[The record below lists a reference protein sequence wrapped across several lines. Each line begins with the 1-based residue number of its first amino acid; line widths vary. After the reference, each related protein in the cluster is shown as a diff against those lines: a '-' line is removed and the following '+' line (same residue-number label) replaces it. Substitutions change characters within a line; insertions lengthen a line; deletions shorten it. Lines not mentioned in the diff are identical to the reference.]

1 MAIYTIFFR
10 FILFSNNDHFLK
22 ENCVFIRRIS
32 TVNLTGKLHRNIY
45 VTLVHREGKLLGI
58 GRVKGNELQWVASVE
73 QGAGRDVVAAL
84 ANCILA
90 EELWLS
96 VSADNIKA
104 MKLYESLGFVATQ
117 ELSKWYK
124 IF

>member
-1 MAIYTIFFR
+1 MQETLPQWRHIYQE
-10 FILFSNNDHFLK
+10 K
-22 ENCVFIRRIS
+22 IRSVPNAAWLSDSDARQM
-32 TVNLTGKLHRNIY
+32 LADGEAY
-45 VTLVHREGKLLGI
+45 FVHREGKLLGI
-58 GRVKGNELQWVASVE
+58 GRVKGNELQWVAAVE